1 MMYYK
6 ELVVS
11 SYLNNVIRFNPPLEY
26 FYSSFVNLKVHGGL
40 YLIYLTLHVR
50 ESVIHIGES
59 VV

>member
-11 SYLNNVIRFNPPLEY
+11 SYLNSVIRFNPLEY
-26 FYSSFVNLKVHGGL
+26 FYSSFVYLKVHEGL
-40 YLIYLTLHVR
+40 YLVYLTLHVR
-50 ESVIHIGES
+50 ESVIHIGEL